1 MAHIVLLDDGWL
13 ESIDLCASWLAT
25 RDTSVSEGHTSLE
38 VLTLCLGEVEG
49 GSLLL
54 GETSHGLS
62 HVLGASDD
70 LCRLLLRLVNDWS
83 GALVGLGLILELL
96 SLVGSQHLLCL
107 SLVLGTSGNSTVHG
121 LSIKL
126 SVSVEVEVEILL
138 LGESHHGLELVGW
151 ASDDFRSIIGLCWRR
166 SSLLVNNRGRA
177 LVGLGL
183 LLELLS
189 LVVGEHL
196 FGLSLSGGP
205 SGSILRWIILL
216 ANDGRSLLVGLG
228 LLLELLTLIGGEHV
242 FGLSLIGGN
251 SFDRLSKSVEL
262 DSHSVGAE
270 GSDGADESEGSH
282 LG

>member
-25 RDTSVSEGHTSLE
+25 RDTSVGEGHTSLE
-38 VLTLCLGEVEG
+38 VLTLGLSEVEG
-49 GSLLL
+49 GTLLL

-121 LSIKL
+121 LRIK
-126 SVSVEVEVEILL
+126 VIVGVEVEVEILL

-196 FGLSLSGGP
+196 FGFSLSRGP

-216 ANDGRSLLVGLG
+216 ANNGRSLLVGLG

-262 DSHSVGAE
+262 DGHSVGAE

>member
-1 MAHIVLLDDGWL
+1 M
-13 ESIDLCASWLAT
+13 
-25 RDTSVSEGHTSLE
+25 
-38 VLTLCLGEVEG
+38 VEG
-49 GSLLL
+49 GTLLFD
-54 GETSHGLS
+54 ESQFGLS
-62 HVLGASDD
+62 RVLGASDD
-70 LCRLLLRLVNDWS
+70 LLWLLSINLSVGVEVEVKIMLVGESHHGLGFVGGSSGNMIRWIVLLANDGS
-83 GALVGLGLILELL
+83 SLLVGLGLLVELL
-96 SLVGSQHLLCL
+96 SLVIGEHT
-107 SLVLGTSGNSTVHG
+107 LGLRLILGPSGNSTVHG

-166 SSLLVNNRGRA
+166 SSLLANDGGRA

-205 SGSILRWIILL
+205 SGSILEWIILL

-228 LLLELLTLIGGEHV
+228 LLLELLTLIVGEHL
-242 FGLSLIGGN
+242 FGLSLIGGD

>member
-1 MAHIVLLDDGWL
+1 M
-13 ESIDLCASWLAT
+13 
-25 RDTSVSEGHTSLE
+25 
-38 VLTLCLGEVEG
+38 VEG
-49 GSLLL
+49 GTLLFD
-54 GETSHGLS
+54 ESQFGLS
-62 HVLGASDD
+62 RVLGASDD
-70 LCRLLLRLVNDWS
+70 LLWLLSINLSVGVEVEVKIMLVGESHHGLGFVGGSSGNMIRWIVLLANDGS
-83 GALVGLGLILELL
+83 SLLVGLGLLVELL
-96 SLVGSQHLLCL
+96 SLVIGEHTLGL
-107 SLVLGTSGNSTVHG
+107 SLILGPSGNSTVHG

-151 ASDDFRSIIGLCWRR
+151 ASDDFRSIIGLCWLR
-166 SSLLVNNRGRA
+166 SLLVNDRGRA

-205 SGSILRWIILL
+205 SGSILEWIILL

-228 LLLELLTLIGGEHV
+228 LLLELLTLIVGEHL
-242 FGLSLIGGN
+242 FGLSLICGN

-270 GSDGADESEGSH
+270 GGDGADESEGSH